1 MPAARLRAGMSMAV
15 AFLLLL
21 PDDVH
26 GWLAQPVVLE
36 LCLWL
41 MKIDLLFNVL
51 LACAFHLFMV
61 IFFLTP
67 VAN

>member
-1 MPAARLRAGMSMAV
+1 MAV

-26 GWLAQPVVLE
+26 GWLAQVVVLE

-41 MKIDLLFNVL
+41 VQIEFLFNVL

-61 IFFLTP
+61 IFF
-67 VAN
+67 